1 MTATL
6 YLLILFLAKVLDNT
20 LGTAKTI
27 LVQRNRCVLA
37 GIALGLSNFIYLS
50 ITKDIVTSD
59 SGVAL
64 IIVSIASGVGCC
76 LAVAISNHFS
86 KNKTYVNVIMS
97 DDVDEMKQLR
107 DFLAENKITNVASD
121 SYTRDWSRKTL
132 TITAYAETKDQSR
145 LIDNYIGDSD
155 TKFKRVVQGNR
166 IQRKAV

>member
-64 IIVSIASGVGCC
+64 VIVSIASGVGCC

-86 KNKTYVNVIMS
+86 KDKTYVNVIMS

-107 DFLAENKITNVASD
+107 DFFAENKITNVASD

-145 LIDNYIGDSD
+145 LIDNYIGDSN

-166 IQRKAV
+166 IQRKE

>member
-1 MTATL
+1 MTTTL

-27 LVQRNRCVLA
+27 LVQRNRCILA

-86 KNKTYVNVIMS
+86 KDKTYVNVIMS
-97 DDVDEMKQLR
+97 DDVTEMKYLR
-107 DFLAENKITNVASD
+107 DFLAEHKITNVASD

-145 LIDNYIGDSD
+145 LIDNYIDGRNA
-155 TKFKRVVQGNR
+155 KFKRVVQGNR
-166 IQRKAV
+166 IQKKR